1 MGISGAVN
9 RWPVWPGWQV
19 NTGEGYAQFLSHLK
33 LSNCLLASADMHS
46 RFYFLSFFSLLF
58 FFFPVVED

>member
-33 LSNCLLASADMHS
+33 LSFCLLGCADLPFP
-46 RFYFLSFFSLLF
+46 FYFLSFFSFLF